1 MYVNVSLFFF
11 SWFGHYISSRALL
24 KSQAIAIIMIAFIT
38 INRKVN
44 KKPNSV
50 LEGTSETRFSLSDN
64 QFLNE

>member
-1 MYVNVSLFFF
+1 MYVNVSLIFF

-24 KSQAIAIIMIAFIT
+24 KSQAIAIIIAFIT